1 MFNVYKNGKQLIGI
15 TDEVTLPDL
24 EPLTETMS
32 GAGILGEIDS
42 PAIGQFGSIEMEIPF
57 RMLDS
62 NMFSVAD
69 PLSMIDL
76 TLRASEQVLA
86 AQSIAFKGMRVVT
99 RGMFKG
105 FSAGSVKAGSPTN
118 SSVKLELTY
127 YLIEADGKK
136 LIELDKLNGRYKI
149 NGKDMLAKA
158 AALC

>member
-1 MFNVYKNGKQLIGI
+1 
-15 TDEVTLPDL
+15 
-24 EPLTETMS
+24 
-32 GAGILGEIDS
+32 
-42 PAIGQFGSIEMEIPF
+42 
-57 RMLDS
+57 
-62 NMFSVAD
+62 
-69 PLSMIDL
+69 
-76 TLRASEQVLA
+76 
-86 AQSIAFKGMRVVT
+86 
-99 RGMFKG
+99 MFKG